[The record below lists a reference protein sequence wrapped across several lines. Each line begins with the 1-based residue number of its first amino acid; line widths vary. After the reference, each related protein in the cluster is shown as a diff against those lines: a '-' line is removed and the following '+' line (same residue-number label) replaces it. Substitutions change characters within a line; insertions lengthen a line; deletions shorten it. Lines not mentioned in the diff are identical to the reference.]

1 MKEEDAIKSIE
12 EHIIIDYDP
21 TATLLNK
28 FQKELAK
35 LKKERKFD
43 NTTKFMHRMQHHHDF
58 MGS

>member
-28 FQKELAK
+28 FQKELST
-35 LKKERKFD
+35 RKSVFR
-43 NTTKFMHRMQHHHDF
+43 NTVFRNKQE
-58 MGS
+58 